1 MKRFFD
7 WHKSFVERAQKQ
19 LGLSNYSLYLF
30 GIFEG
35 ALYMWI
41 FLKVVPWL
49 FNSNTDIP
57 DF

>member
-1 MKRFFD
+1 MKKFIE
-7 WHKSFVERAQKQ
+7 WHKSFVESAQKQ

-35 ALYMWI
+35 AVYMWI
-41 FLKVVPWL
+41 VLKVIPW
-49 FNSNTDIP
+49 FFGSKSQFP